1 VNVAPAMQASI
12 FGSRSAYNMYSNEYI
27 ILNSI
32 GCSNFS
38 PKGKFKKDYTLR
50 VIAAPVECP

>member
-1 VNVAPAMQASI
+1 
-12 FGSRSAYNMYSNEYI
+12 MYSNEYI